1 MSRIIAI
8 LAMLL
13 AAVFAVRWAV
23 NAPPARVARA
33 MRALGGVILLLIAGW
48 LAIRGGWAMATPLAA
63 LGLGLLGS
71 FGRGSGSGPGSGAG
85 RTSSVRTR
93 MLLMRLDHGTGR
105 MEGEIL
111 SGRFAGRELS
121 GLADAELRVLHDE
134 CAAAGDQSL
143 RLLET
148 WLDRERPGWREIW
161 GGSAPGGDAAGGGG
175 GSSPDEGPVTP
186 AMAREILGV
195 DENATEEE
203 IRAAHRRLMKAVH
216 PDHGGSDWLARRINE
231 ARDVLLRD
239 RKGS

>member
-1 MSRIIAI
+1 MSRVIAI

-13 AAVFAVRWAV
+13 AALFAVRWAV

-33 MRALGGVILLLIAGW
+33 MRALGGMILLLIAGW
-48 LAIRGGWAMATPLAA
+48 LAIRGGWAVAAPLAA

-71 FGRGSGSGPGSGAG
+71 SGSFSGRGGADGTG

-148 WLDRERPGWREIW
+148 WLDRERPGWRETW
-161 GGSAPGGDAAGGGG
+161 GAGAQGGDAAGDGGG
-175 GSSPDEGPVTP
+175 ASPDEGPMTP

-231 ARDVLLRD
+231 ARDVLLRH
-239 RKGS
+239 RKGA

>member
-1 MSRIIAI
+1 MSRVIAI

-13 AAVFAVRWAV
+13 AALFAVRWAV
-23 NAPPARVARA
+23 NAPPAKVARA
-33 MRALGGVILLLIAGW
+33 VRALGGVILLLIAGW
-48 LAIRGGWAMATPLAA
+48 LAIRGGWAVAAPLAA

-71 FGRGSGSGPGSGAG
+71 SGSFSGRGAAG
-85 RTSSVRTR
+85 GTGHTSSVRTR

-148 WLDRERPGWREIW
+148 WLDRERPGWRETW
-161 GGSAPGGDAAGGGG
+161 GAGAQGGDDSGGG
-175 GSSPDEGPVTP
+175 GSSPDEGPMTP

-231 ARDVLLRD
+231 ARDVLLRH

>member
-1 MSRIIAI
+1 MSRVIAI

-13 AAVFAVRWAV
+13 AAFLAARWAV
-23 NAPPARVARA
+23 NAPPARVARV
-33 MRALGGVILLLIAGW
+33 MRALGGVILLLLAGW
-48 LAIRGGWAMATPLAA
+48 LALRGGWALAAPLAA

-71 FGRGSGSGPGSGAG
+71 SASFSGNSGDAKG

-105 MEGEIL
+105 MDGEIL

-121 GLADAELRVLHDE
+121 GLADAELRVLHGE

-148 WLDRERPGWREIW
+148 WLDRERPGWREAW
-161 GGSAPGGDAAGGGG
+161 GAGAQDRDAAGEG
-175 GSSPDEGPVTP
+175 GSSPDEGPMTP

-195 DENATEEE
+195 GEHATEKE

-231 ARDVLLRD
+231 ARDVLLHN
-239 RKGS
+239 RKGRR